1 VVIFVF
7 KIDTWYMTVN
17 FRSTEQANFSK
28 LLQAHLSNPD
38 APLLL
43 EGATGLGKTRAYLYP
58 LLEAAKNGK
67 KIAIILPT
75 RQLIEQLLNSEDI
88 DVCNK
93 AGIEIQAFIPKR
105 YFEDADQYGEQRQ
118 KALNAPVM
126 LCTSASVI
134 IDQRLGGDYNGV
146 TKRDYL
152 LFDEADQLP
161 DVAALQS
168 DVTINYQTLGDL
180 NIKPVSAQQ
189 AAEELLKK
197 KHVEPE
203 DRAKA
208 KIILEALA
216 EPFWFMSA
224 GLDDEGG
231 IVLYHKLPGRL
242 LKRIA
247 NQRNTAFVSATL
259 TIGNKFDDF
268 TRAMGIS
275 EISRHSSAVE
285 PKLHG
290 YLTFSLHQSEEVNSP
305 EWIQAVI
312 DAIDEAQ
319 KPCLVVTSSYETAT
333 NLVELYPS
341 SIARNQEES
350 ETASQAAIRLA
361 NDDSKDTLIATAA
374 WAGLDT
380 PVVWKSIVVPKI
392 PFSKPTIIDGQV
404 ESHYINARN
413 AAIRRMRQ
421 VIGRGLRS
429 PDAECDIIICD
440 PRWQKIES
448 FVPDRF
454 KQNWSNKT
462 FSEGDRYELTL
473 SAVERNPSVRRNAI
487 KHYGLKCYACDLT
500 PKTSNQ
506 IDVHHL
512 DPIAE
517 GQRQTI
523 MEDVIPLCANCHR
536 LAHSERPPLTIEE
549 IKSVL

>member
-1 VVIFVF
+1 
-7 KIDTWYMTVN
+7 MTFN
-17 FRSTEQANFSK
+17 FRSNEQANFSK
-28 LLQAHLSNPD
+28 LLNAHLSSPD

-58 LLEAAKNGK
+58 LLEAANSGK

-75 RQLIEQLLNSEDI
+75 RQLIEQLLNSTDLE
-88 DVCNK
+88 VCNES
-93 AGIEIQAFIPKR
+93 GVEVQVFIPKR
-105 YFEDADQYGEQRQ
+105 YFEDASQYKEQRE

-168 DVTINYQTLGDL
+168 DVTIDYQTLKDF

-189 AAEELLKK
+189 AADELLRK

-216 EPFWFMSA
+216 EPFWFRSA
-224 GLDDEGG
+224 GLNDENG
-231 IVLYHKLPGRL
+231 IALFHKLPGRL

-259 TIGNKFDDF
+259 TIANKFDDF
-268 TRAMGIS
+268 KRAMGITD
-275 EISRHSSAVE
+275 ISRHSSAVE
-285 PKLHG
+285 PLKHG
-290 YLTFSLHQSEEVNSP
+290 ALTFSLSQSHEVNSTD
-305 EWIQAVI
+305 WIDAVI
-312 DAIDEAQ
+312 SEIEEAA

-333 NLVELYPS
+333 TLSQIYPN
-341 SIARNQEES
+341 SIARNQEQA
-350 ETASQAAIRLA
+350 ETASQAATRLA
-361 NDDSKDTLIATAA
+361 KDDNKNTLIATAA

-380 PVVWKSIVVPKI
+380 PVIWKSIVIPKI
-392 PFSKPTIIDGQV
+392 PYSNPEIIEGKV
-404 ESHYINARN
+404 ESHYFNARN

-448 FVPDRF
+448 FVPERF
-454 KQNWSNKT
+454 KQNWADEANQAY
-462 FSEGDRYELTL
+462 SEGAQIELKL
-473 SAVERNPSVRRNAI
+473 SVAERNPSLRKKAL
-487 KHYGLKCYACDLT
+487 KYYGMMCHACDFI
-500 PKTSNQ
+500 PKTPNQ

-517 GQRQTI
+517 GERKTTL
-523 MEDVIPLCANCHR
+523 EDLIPLCANCHR
-536 LAHSERPPLTIEE
+536 LAHSEKPPLPIDA
-549 IKSVL
+549 IKALL

>member
-1 VVIFVF
+1 MAF
-7 KIDTWYMTVN
+7 N
-17 FRSTEQANFSK
+17 FRSNEQANFSK
-28 LLQAHLSNPD
+28 LLNAHLSSPD

-58 LLEAAKNGK
+58 LLEAANSGK

-75 RQLIEQLLNSEDI
+75 RQLIEQLLNSTDLE
-88 DVCNK
+88 VCNQSDV
-93 AGIEIQAFIPKR
+93 EVQVFRPKR
-105 YFEDADQYGEQRQ
+105 YFEDASLYKEQRE

-161 DVAALQS
+161 EVAALQS
-168 DVTINYQTLGDL
+168 DVTIDYQTLKDF
-180 NIKPVSAQQ
+180 NIKPVSAQH

-208 KIILEALA
+208 KMILEALA
-216 EPFWFMSA
+216 EPFWFRPV
-224 GLDDEGG
+224 GLNDENG
-231 IVLYHKLPGRL
+231 IALFHKLPGRL

-247 NQRNTAFVSATL
+247 NQQNTAFVSATL
-259 TIGNKFDDF
+259 TIANKFDDF
-268 TRAMGIS
+268 KRAMGIAD
-275 EISRHSSAVE
+275 ISRHSSAVE
-285 PKLHG
+285 PLKHG
-290 YLTFSLHQSEEVNSP
+290 ALTFSLSQSHEVNSA
-305 EWIQAVI
+305 EWIDAVI
-312 DAIDEAQ
+312 SEIEEAA

-333 NLVELYPS
+333 TLSQIYPN
-341 SIARNQEES
+341 SIARNQEEA
-350 ETASQAAIRLA
+350 ETTSQAAKRLA
-361 NDDSKDTLIATAA
+361 KDDNKDTLIATAA

-380 PVVWKSIVVPKI
+380 PVIWKSIVIPKI
-392 PFSKPTIIDGQV
+392 PYSNPTIIEGKV
-404 ESHYINARN
+404 ESHYFNARN

-448 FVPDRF
+448 FVPERF
-454 KQNWSNKT
+454 KQNWADEANQAY
-462 FSEGDRYELTL
+462 SEGAQIELKL
-473 SAVERNPSVRRNAI
+473 SARERDKSLRKKAL
-487 KHYGLKCYACDLT
+487 KLYGLKCYACDFV
-500 PKTSNQ
+500 PKTPNQ
-506 IDVHHL
+506 IDIHHL

-517 GQRQTI
+517 GERKTTL
-523 MEDVIPLCANCHR
+523 EDLIPLCANCHR
-536 LAHSERPPLTIEE
+536 LAHSEKTPLPIAA
-549 IKSVL
+549 IKTLL